1 MDGGLLFFSVIIPA
15 HNEEAY
21 VGKVLTSLKN
31 IDYPRDKFEVIV
43 VENGS
48 TDRTNDII
56 REYAPA
62 SFKVVR
68 IAEPGVSRAKNK
80 GIDLISQLSDWVI
93 MLDADTYP
101 GTTFFQ
107 ELDRFLEANAG
118 KNLGT
123 GMVSLLPTPDS
134 RLAKGWYRFFNLA
147 NYLTH
152 TTRSIQCI
160 RRDLLKDRRYDETLT
175 FGEDTKMLQAC
186 SRTSRHFYLRTRS
199 VFSSTRRFQKNGWIG
214 QLFNWIYLASLP
226 YSKKQSARYT
236 AIR

>member
-21 VGKVLTSLKN
+21 VGNVLTSLKD

-68 IAEPGVSRAKNK
+68 LAEPGVSRAKNR
-80 GIDLISQLSDWVI
+80 GLDLVSQISSWVI
-93 MLDADTYP
+93 VLDADTYP
-101 GTTFFQ
+101 GTSFLR
-107 ELDRFLEANAG
+107 ELDHFLEASAG
-118 KNLGT
+118 RNLGT
-123 GMVSLLPTPDS
+123 GMVSLLPAPDS
-134 RLAKGWYRFFNLA
+134 RLARAWYHFFNLA

-160 RRDLLKDRRYDETLT
+160 RRDLLKDLRYDETLT

-186 SRTSRHFYLRTRS
+186 SHTSRHFYLRTRS
-199 VFSSTRRFQKNGWIG
+199 VVSSTRRFQQNGWIG

>member
-21 VGKVLTSLKN
+21 VGNVLTSLKD

-48 TDRTNDII
+48 IDRTNDII

-62 SFKVVR
+62 SFKTVS
-68 IAEPGVSRAKNK
+68 IAEPGVSRAKNQ
-80 GIDLISQLSDWVI
+80 GIHLVSQISNWVI
-93 MLDADTYP
+93 LLDADTYP
-101 GTTFFQ
+101 GTTFFR

-134 RLAKGWYRFFNLA
+134 RLARRWYRFYNLA

-160 RRDLLKDRRYDETLT
+160 RRDLLKDLRYDETLT

-199 VFSSTRRFQKNGWIG
+199 VVSSTRRFQKNGWIG

-226 YSKKQSARYT
+226 YHKKQSARYT

>member
-1 MDGGLLFFSVIIPA
+1 MDEGFLFFSVIIPA

-21 VGKVLTSLKN
+21 VGKALVSLKN
-31 IDYPRDKFEVIV
+31 IDYPPDKFEVIV

-68 IAEPGVSRAKNK
+68 IAEPGVSRAKNR
-80 GIDLISQLSDWVI
+80 GIDLVSQISSWVI
-93 MLDADTYP
+93 VLDADTYP
-101 GTTFFQ
+101 GTTSFR

-118 KNLGT
+118 RNLGT

-134 RLAKGWYRFFNLA
+134 RLSRRWYRFYNLA

-160 RRDLLKDRRYDETLT
+160 RRDLLKDLRYDETLT
-175 FGEDTKMLQAC
+175 FGEDTKMLREC
-186 SRTSRHFYLRTRS
+186 NRTSRHFYLKTRS
-199 VFSSTRRFQKNGWIG
+199 VVSSTRRFQENGWIR
-214 QLFNWIYLASLP
+214 QLFSWIYLASLP